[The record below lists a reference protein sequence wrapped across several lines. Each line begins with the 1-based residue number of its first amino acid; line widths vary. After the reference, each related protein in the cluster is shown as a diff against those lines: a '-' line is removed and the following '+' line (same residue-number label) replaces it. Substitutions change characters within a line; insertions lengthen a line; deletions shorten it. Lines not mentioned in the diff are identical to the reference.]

1 MTMLLIS
8 ILITFLYCI
17 LIILFF
23 IGFDLVQPFHL
34 KKNETAPTFS
44 ILIPFRNEVIEL
56 PYLLESLSKLEY
68 PNDKYELIFINDD
81 SNDDSVNIINN
92 FIDKRPF
99 DSAQGDIRVINNT
112 RKTNSPKKDA
122 INSAIEQAKYD
133 WIITTDADCIVPKK
147 WLQTFDSFIEE
158 KQPQLI
164 VAPVTYHSN
173 AGFLEQFQL
182 LDFLSLQGTT
192 IGGFGINKP
201 FLCNGANLC
210 YNRQTFFEV
219 NGFEGNTHVASGDD
233 IFLLEK
239 IIEKYPDKVHYL
251 KSNEAIVI
259 TKPQPTFK
267 QLLHQRVRWA
277 TKSTAYKNWFSK
289 LVSIIVLAMNFLLLF
304 LFAGSIFQMI
314 SWQLFIVLF
323 GTKFAIDLL
332 LLFKTTA
339 FFNQQKVLKHYL
351 LSSLVYP
358 VFIMFVVI
366 VSLKSGYSWKGRQFK
381 K

>member
-1 MTMLLIS
+1 MLLIS

-17 LIILFF
+17 VIILFF
-23 IGFDLVQPFHL
+23 IGFDLVNPFRF
-34 KKNETAPTFS
+34 KKNVPKNAFS
-44 ILIPFRNEVIEL
+44 ILIPFRNEATEL
-56 PYLLESLSKLEY
+56 PTLLESISKLQY
-68 PNDKYELIFINDD
+68 PTAKYEIIFINDG
-81 SNDDSVNIINN
+81 SEDDSVEIINKY
-92 FIDKRPF
+92 FDKLSMTF
-99 DSAQGDIRVINNT
+99 LLLKNV

-122 INSAIEQAKYD
+122 INTAIHQAKFD
-133 WIITTDADCIVPKK
+133 WIITTDADCILPKK
-147 WLQTFDSFIEE
+147 WLETFDAFIEE
-158 KQPQLI
+158 KQPKLI
-164 VAPVTYHSN
+164 VAPVTYNGNSS
-173 AGFLEQFQL
+173 FLEQFQL

-210 YNRQTFFEV
+210 YNKQTFFEV
-219 NGFEGNTHVASGDD
+219 NGFEGNTNIASGDD

-239 IIEKYPDKVHYL
+239 IVNKYPDTIHYL
-251 KSNEAIVI
+251 KSYEAIVL

-277 TKSTAYKNWFSK
+277 AKSTAYKNWFSK
-289 LVSIIVLAMNFLLLF
+289 LVSISVLLMNMLLIILF
-304 LFAGSIFQMI
+304 FSSLFGYTSY
-314 SWQLFIVLF
+314 QLFVILF
-323 GTKFAIDLL
+323 GTKFAVDLL

-339 FFNQQKVLKHYL
+339 FFKQQRTLKHYL

-366 VSLKSGYSWKGRQFK
+366 ASLKSGYSWKGRQFK